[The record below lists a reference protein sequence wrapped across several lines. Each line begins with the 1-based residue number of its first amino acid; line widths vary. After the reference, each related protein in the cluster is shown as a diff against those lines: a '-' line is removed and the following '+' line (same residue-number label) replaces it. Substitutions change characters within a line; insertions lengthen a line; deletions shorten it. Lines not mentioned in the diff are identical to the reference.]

1 MQRKN
6 ARAGGAGGVSNKNN
20 VNGNTTRENV
30 MVRNNSRVT
39 FEEQGA
45 EGLNLVPHS
54 ISGNAPK
61 TPPAVSEAVSRAVT
75 PQNPMEDFERYY
87 DSLVDVAGSSLG
99 SGSLAGDTHDEEKG
113 DAAADWISTVTTE
126 SLRDGDLPVVSDG
139 GVLEVD

>member
-1 MQRKN
+1 MSELHL
-6 ARAGGAGGVSNKNN
+6 ARIESEQDLLDLGLRPGH
-20 VNGNTTRENV
+20 
-30 MVRNNSRVT
+30 SRRLFKDIQAHKQT

-61 TPPAVSEAVSRAVT
+61 TPPAVSEAVSRAAT